1 MMRHLP
7 IGILCIAVL
16 AGILVLGLWPFHAP
30 RNEVTWLPDHNGLR
44 FGDYGTVISSGA
56 FNGTGSREAAP
67 CSVELWLQPANDY
80 GGTILT
86 FYASDNQVHLSLHQ
100 SLTDLMLESGR
111 SGSPGR
117 AREQRIYFSDVFRQ
131 GRPVFVTITLGEQ
144 ATLAYVN
151 GALARAARRFQLA
164 PGDCTGRLIVGDSPR
179 QQDTWSGQVRGL
191 AVYSSELTAPTVLRH
206 YGTWMKMGRPDIG
219 ELDRAAALYLFDER
233 AGDIVHSRAGP
244 GVDLFIP
251 GTYTV
256 LDEIFLEPFW
266 DEFNMSWSYWTNIL
280 KNIVGFVPL
289 GFCFCAYFVLVRRTN
304 RAGLVTVM
312 LGFAVSLTIE
322 VFQAFLPTRDSGTT
336 DLITNTLG
344 AWVGVMLYNVAR
356 AQWELHQRIE
366 KADQGLDLA
375 L

>member
-1 MMRHLP
+1 
-7 IGILCIAVL
+7 
-16 AGILVLGLWPFHAP
+16 
-30 RNEVTWLPDHNGLR
+30 
-44 FGDYGTVISSGA
+44 
-56 FNGTGSREAAP
+56 
-67 CSVELWLQPANDY
+67 
-80 GGTILT
+80 
-86 FYASDNQVHLSLHQ
+86 
-100 SLTDLMLESGR
+100 
-111 SGSPGR
+111 
-117 AREQRIYFSDVFRQ
+117 
-131 GRPVFVTITLGEQ
+131 
-144 ATLAYVN
+144 
-151 GALARAARRFQLA
+151 
-164 PGDCTGRLIVGDSPR
+164 
-179 QQDTWSGQVRGL
+179 
-191 AVYSSELTAPTVLRH
+191 
-206 YGTWMKMGRPDIG
+206 MKMGRPDIG